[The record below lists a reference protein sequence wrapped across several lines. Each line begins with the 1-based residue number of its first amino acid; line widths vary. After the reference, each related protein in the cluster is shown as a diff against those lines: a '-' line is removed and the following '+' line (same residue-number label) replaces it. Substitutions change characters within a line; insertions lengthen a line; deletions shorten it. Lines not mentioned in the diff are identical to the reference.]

1 MTAHCQLAQRT
12 LLRAFR
18 AGEYVLIL
26 AEGELPT
33 PGFEVDIE
41 QSPLRIVPPQFN
53 LGSPD
58 VSVGRDHAAVR
69 PGRGGQRPPRV
80 SSAMAMRDSGLRP

>member
-53 LGSPD
+53 LLQCP
-58 VSVGRDHAAVR
+58 R
-69 PGRGGQRPPRV
+69 PGIGRR
-80 SSAMAMRDSGLRP
+80 SSPLTLTRNRCPSRRTRTR